1 MNEKYKK
8 IINLP
13 HKQSLRRP
21 HMSRI
26 DRAAQFAPFA
36 ALTGYD
42 DVIEEVGRLTDEE
55 VHVSEDM
62 QGQLNVRLQILV
74 EKIDEKNEVCITYF
88 EPDEIK
94 SGGTY
99 IKKQGY
105 VKKFYEYE
113 KLLVL
118 NDGTKIPIDRICAID
133 GDIFLRQ

>member
-1 MNEKYKK
+1 MNVRYRE

-42 DVIEEVGRLTDEE
+42 DVIEETGRLTDRE
-55 VHVSEDM
+55 VQISEDM
-62 QGQLNVRLQILV
+62 QGQLNAKFAILINR
-74 EKIDEKNEVCITYF
+74 IDEKNEVCITYF
-88 EPDEIK
+88 EPDAKK

-105 VKKFYEYE
+105 VKKFYEY
-113 KLLVL
+113 KKILLL
-118 NDGTKIPIDRICAID
+118 NDGTKIPIDRICEID
-133 GDIFLRQ
+133 GDIF

>member
-1 MNEKYKK
+1 MNVRYRE

-13 HKQSLRRP
+13 HKQSSRRP

-42 DVIEEVGRLTDEE
+42 DVIEETGRLTDRE
-55 VHVSEDM
+55 VQISEDM
-62 QGQLNVRLQILV
+62 QGQLNAKFAILINR
-74 EKIDEKNEVCITYF
+74 IDEKNEVCITYF
-88 EPDEIK
+88 EPDAKK

-113 KLLVL
+113 KILLL

-133 GDIFLRQ
+133 GDIF